1 MQPMS
6 PQTMVSCLSCFV
18 PFCARQLVFLG
29 AALVLLSASIPSRAD
44 DPSPVFD
51 VRSYG
56 ATGTGGDDYP
66 GILMAVNALKAH
78 GSGTLF
84 FPGGYTYRVQ
94 TPGVHGVR
102 FTGVSN
108 FAISFG
114 ADATL
119 VMDNMVAGL
128 AVSHGVFIEGPC
140 QNVTLRNVSVKYA
153 SMSVVRQ
160 GWAPIFCLGA
170 NVGNGVGGWL
180 RGAADGHEDPAGIA
194 AGAIK
199 NLEVIGCRS
208 ESSPSVMIGLVGIDG
223 VTVTNFTGIQS
234 WADGLYHLNFRNAT
248 VTGVN
253 LTNVGD
259 DGVSFSSY
267 ESDLANADILN
278 DFHGEG
284 SVVSDVT
291 ISGLYPAIGYP
302 PAGSVAFLGVRDI
315 DVSNVTATGK
325 YRGIRFEMGTETT
338 GPLASLNINLLAN
351 RNITISNVTLTD
363 CTQAISVVTKE
374 VDFTDD
380 EKWWRNDVAIDGV
393 TITGGDYPFDVSA
406 DPILTGKTLPRI
418 MCGFSVSDVT
428 ATGYSQSSA
437 ALNGPVDCAFADIV
451 FSGAFTFAGYVPW
464 GGDPNQATYR
474 ANDSSFENIKGQDL
488 TFLGLKNVWL
498 DNIESN
504 NAYGLAL
511 NISTSA
517 DVSFGTL
524 KVVNTNRGGV
534 AWPGGLL
541 IDEYSHRVTGATV
554 LTEQDTVDLPNL
566 VSINSKNA
574 HSIALVKIQT
584 QLDKYYN
591 MVWDKSLGED
601 AISQI
606 TRIEWYHGGQSIPEW
621 RYLDFP

>member
-1 MQPMS
+1 MA
-6 PQTMVSCLSCFV
+6 VS
-18 PFCARQLVFLG
+18 
-29 AALVLLSASIPSRAD
+29 VLLVGTPVLSRAA
-44 DPSPVFD
+44 DPTPTFN

-56 ATGTGGDDYP
+56 AKGTGGDDYP
-66 GILMAVNALKAH
+66 GILKAVNALKAK
-78 GSGTLF
+78 GKGTLF
-84 FPGGYTYRVQ
+84 FPGGYTYRVK

-114 ADATL
+114 PSATL
-119 VMDNMVAGL
+119 IMDNMAAGL
-128 AVSHGVFIEGPC
+128 AVSHGIFIEGPC

-153 SMSVVRQ
+153 SMSVLRQ
-160 GWAPIFCLGA
+160 GWAPIYCLGA
-170 NVGNGVGGWL
+170 NVGNGVGSWL
-180 RGAADGHEDPAGIA
+180 RGAANGSENPAGIE

-199 NLEVIGCRS
+199 NLQVIGCRV
-208 ESSPSVMIGLVGIDG
+208 ENSPSVMIGLVGIDG
-223 VTVTNFTGIQS
+223 VTITNFTGVRS

-267 ESDLANADILN
+267 ESDIANANILN
-278 DFHGEG
+278 AFHGEG

-291 ISGLYPAIGYP
+291 INGLYPATGYP
-302 PAGSVAFLGVRDI
+302 PSGSIAFLGVRDI
-315 DVSNVTATGK
+315 DVSNVTVTGK
-325 YRGIRFEMGTETT
+325 YRGIRFEVGTETT
-338 GPLASLNINLLAN
+338 GPLASLSINLLAN
-351 RNITISNVTLTD
+351 RNITISNVALTD
-363 CTQAISVVTKE
+363 CTQGISVVTKE
-374 VDFTDD
+374 VDFSSD
-380 EKWWRNDVAIDGV
+380 EKWWRNDVVIDGV
-393 TITGGDYPFDVSA
+393 TINGGDYPFDVSA

-418 MCGFSVSDVT
+418 MCGFTVSNVT

-437 ALNGPVDCAFADIV
+437 SVNGPVDSAFSNIE

-464 GGDPNQATYR
+464 GGDANSAAYR
-474 ANDSSFENIKGQDL
+474 ENNSSFEHIKAQDL

-498 DNIESN
+498 DHIESE
-504 NAYGLAL
+504 NAYAVAL

-534 AWPGGLL
+534 AWPGGVL
-541 IDEYSHRVTGATV
+541 IDEYSHRITGTSV
-554 LTEQDTVDLPNL
+554 LAEQDAVDLPNL
-566 VSINSKNA
+566 VSINSKDA
-574 HSIALVKIQT
+574 HAIGLVKIET

-591 MVWDKSLGED
+591 MVWDKSLSED

-606 TRIEWYHGGQSIPEW
+606 ARIEWYHGGQSAPEL
-621 RYLDFP
+621 RHIDFP